1 MDSAIFIAILTME
14 ALSRK
19 GNLKWCDVMTLE
31 LVNQVYMIGAFQRVA
46 NEPLE
51 PKFKQ
56 IVENLWK
63 LAIFQDKGQPIAWN
77 TIQHKFA
84 TLFKA
89 FKVKHGYGEEG
100 ERANL
105 SALPEDSSKIDLEI
119 MANLTVEKDKSAVA
133 SKLSEIESKN
143 VISDMTDAVV
153 SGGCKEA
160 LQEAWHPPAPPRP
173 QCVVGRDGE
182 RGRGVVGLVTGCLG

>member
-1 MDSAIFIAILTME
+1 ME
-14 ALSRK
+14 ALPRK

-56 IVENLWK
+56 IVGNLWK

-84 TLFKA
+84 TLLKA

-100 ERANL
+100 ER
-105 SALPEDSSKIDLEI
+105 KCF
-119 MANLTVEKDKSAVA
+119 T
-133 SKLSEIESKN
+133 
-143 VISDMTDAVV
+143 
-153 SGGCKEA
+153 
-160 LQEAWHPPAPPRP
+160 
-173 QCVVGRDGE
+173 
-182 RGRGVVGLVTGCLG
+182 RGLL